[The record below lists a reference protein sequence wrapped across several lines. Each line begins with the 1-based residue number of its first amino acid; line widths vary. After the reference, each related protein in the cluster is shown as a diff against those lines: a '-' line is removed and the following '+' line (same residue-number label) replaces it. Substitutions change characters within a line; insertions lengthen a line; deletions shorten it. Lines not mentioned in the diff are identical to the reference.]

1 MRTMGRPGAKTKS
14 SPTKPVVKAAAKKIA
29 QAAAKAKSVAKA
41 KAKAAVKVKAEPPSP
56 QKSSSLQEMVPV
68 SQAASVDKKD
78 ISNFLGQM
86 KRATSDDAVAL
97 YQHYKTLGKFD
108 AQKQTL
114 IAKWKADKSC
124 KWYSSYSESFEKTSS
139 TKKQGA
145 VGWSTRLAGD
155 QNSFLILFVLCLKS
169 FALLRWEI
177 ANDMHRNPSSPSF
190 NKLLDT
196 LESSSEK
203 WDESLPQEKFL
214 KDQGELKYF
223 WSSASG
229 LAKFEEID
237 KHSEEF
243 TSSVGGYEAKV
254 NKGKGAATE
263 DSAEEQAKY
272 PVYTELKKTVGE
284 AATVSRYLSD
294 LSCLLVYLN
303 C

>member
-41 KAKAAVKVKAEPPSP
+41 KAKAAVKVKVEPPSP
-56 QKSSSLQEMVPV
+56 QKSPSLQEMVPV

-155 QNSFLILFVLCLKS
+155 QSSFLILFFMSEILC
-169 FALLRWEI
+169 
-177 ANDMHRNPSSPSF
+177 P
-190 NKLLDT
+190 
-196 LESSSEK
+196 
-203 WDESLPQEKFL
+203 PQ
-214 KDQGELKYF
+214 
-223 WSSASG
+223 
-229 LAKFEEID
+229 
-237 KHSEEF
+237 
-243 TSSVGGYEAKV
+243 VG
-254 NKGKGAATE
+254 
-263 DSAEEQAKY
+263 DCQ
-272 PVYTELKKTVGE
+272 
-284 AATVSRYLSD
+284 
-294 LSCLLVYLN
+294 
-303 C
+303 